1 VDGVTSNTPS
11 SLYRLGY
18 AEVPVKIGPRSGY
31 ITKRERIEVVG
42 DDPRHYPP
50 LFALAVNPDMLDWLI
65 ESLPHG
71 DGFTKELVALRE
83 DAKQTL
89 WDRTAA

>member
-1 VDGVTSNTPS
+1 MRRCRSRSALAAATS
-11 SLYRLGY
+11 
-18 AEVPVKIGPRSGY
+18 
-31 ITKRERIEVVG
+31 RIEVVG